1 MSTPNQSDNEPNKP
15 QVTFKLL
22 ETGQLTFEG
31 DVSKETK
38 ELLQSLINASDYKT
52 AKKSQKESD
61 EIKARQRVDG
71 VTLIFVGSMLAVA
84 VFIISSALS
93 AVNHALFP
101 PQTARLVIHNYQ

>member
-1 MSTPNQSDNEPNKP
+1 MYTPNQSDNEPNKP

-31 DVSKETK
+31 DVSQETK

-52 AKKSQKESD
+52 AKKSQKESE

-71 VTLIFVGSMLAVA
+71 ATIIFVSSLLAVA
-84 VFIISSALS
+84 MFVLSTALS
-93 AVNHALFP
+93 TVSQALFP
-101 PQTARLVIHNYQ
+101 PQSASLVIHNNY

>member
-31 DVSKETK
+31 DVSEETK

-52 AKKSQKESD
+52 AKKSQKESA
-61 EIKARQRVDG
+61 EIKARERLDG
-71 VTLIFVGSMLAVA
+71 ATLIFVGSMLAIA
-84 VFIISSALS
+84 VFILTSALS
-93 AVNHALFP
+93 AASHALFP
-101 PQTARLVIHNYQ
+101 PQSAPLVIHNYQ

>member
-1 MSTPNQSDNEPNKP
+1 MSTPNLSDNEPNKP

-31 DVSKETK
+31 DVSEETF

-52 AKKSQKESD
+52 AKKSQKESAS
-61 EIKARQRVDG
+61 IKARERVDG
-71 VTLIFVGSMLAVA
+71 VTLIFVASMLAVA
-84 VFIISSALS
+84 AFIISSALS

-101 PQTARLVIHNYQ
+101 PEQQPLIIHNNY